1 MNRMNRD
8 QAHSPSSVRI
18 AWPLF
23 VMVYLVYLLFAG
35 QTFEGYGQD
44 TMDASGALVHWI
56 AGREAP
62 TRLAPQGF
70 FVEPLLGVPFYAAG
84 AALDAL
90 TGRPE
95 VDALK
100 VFTWNMYLTLQAALA
115 VVLVYTLAARIYRS
129 RFTALVVAL
138 VYALGTMTF
147 AYSGLGHETML
158 CLTMLISLWAS
169 HRLADDPRWRNV
181 LLAGIAAG
189 ATAATKSYG
198 VLFLPFLAA
207 FFALMLN
214 ANPTRPPLV
223 RRALAFLA
231 CIVPFAVVNLFYVR
245 RILTAGGGLPG
256 GFFDWEVQR
265 IPLAL
270 VGMYWSAGKGFF
282 IYNLPLLLAIPLAG
296 AFWRS
301 HRREAI
307 AFLFCIITW
316 SLFVAGFTPPLPFA
330 DEMWGARYLYPLI
343 PLFALAMG
351 GLVQKGAIGAVYAI
365 LAAVSTAASALSQL
379 LSRLWPKS
387 YVTNVFSENI
397 WINNCETWQYVPA
410 YSPIRLRLY
419 ILWSHIIGRAVMLDY
434 SPEVMNHHRLAGVD
448 PPVWELAV
456 SPERF
461 PIGVWWHAYLARL
474 IRGETSARV
483 VVAVAAAGAIA
494 AGACI
499 AGVVLAR
506 NAKLLERQ
514 S

>member
-1 MNRMNRD
+1 MNRD
-8 QAHSPSSVRI
+8 DAHSPSPVRI
-18 AWPLF
+18 AWPLL

-44 TMDASGALVHWI
+44 TMDASGTLLHWI

-62 TRLAPQGF
+62 TRLGPQGF
-70 FVEPLLGVPFYAAG
+70 FIEPLLGVPFYAAG

-90 TGRPE
+90 TGRPD
-95 VDALK
+95 VVALRA
-100 VFTWNMYLTLQAALA
+100 FAWNMYLALQAALT
-115 VVLVYTLAARIYRS
+115 VILVYALAARIYRS
-129 RFTALVVAL
+129 RSTALVLAL
-138 VYALGTMTF
+138 VCAFGTMTF

-158 CLTMLISLWAS
+158 CLTILTSLWAS

-181 LLAGIAAG
+181 LLASIAAG

-214 ANPTRPPLV
+214 ANPMRPRIV

-231 CIVPFAVVNLFYVR
+231 CIAPFALANVFYVR
-245 RILTAGGGLPG
+245 HILAAGGRLPG

-301 HRREAI
+301 HRREAV
-307 AFLFCIITW
+307 AFLFCIVTW

-343 PLFALAMG
+343 PLFVLAMG
-351 GLVQKGAIGAVYAI
+351 GLVQKGAAGAVYAI
-365 LAAVSTAASALSQL
+365 LAALTTAASALFQL

-387 YVTNVFSENI
+387 YVTNVFTENA
-397 WINNCETWQYVPA
+397 WINNCETWQYIPA
-410 YSPIRLRLY
+410 YSPMRLRLY
-419 ILWSHIIGRAVMLDY
+419 ILWSHITGRTVLLDY
-434 SPEVMNHHRLAGVD
+434 SPEVMNHHKLAGAD
-448 PPVWELAV
+448 PPVWALVV

-461 PIGVWWHAYLARL
+461 PIGVWWHTYLARL
-474 IRGETSARV
+474 IRGEAPPRV
-483 VVAVAAAGAIA
+483 VVAVAAAAAIA